1 MSIKIL
7 EEYWRDQEYATPFEV
22 LMLVKVDESSESY
35 LKRRDGHIILMIA
48 FKHLNE
54 EKEIN
59 T

>member
-1 MSIKIL
+1 MAIKIL

-22 LMLVKVDESSESY
+22 LMLAKVDESSESY